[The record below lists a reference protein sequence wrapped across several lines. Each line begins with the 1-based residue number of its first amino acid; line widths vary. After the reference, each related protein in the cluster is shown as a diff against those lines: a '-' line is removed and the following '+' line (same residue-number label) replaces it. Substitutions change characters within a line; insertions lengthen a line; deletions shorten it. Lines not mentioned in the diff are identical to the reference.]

1 MPNAL
6 ATATDDAVAQGR
18 AARAEVP
25 RSAQATWDPP
35 ADRPEPVET
44 LGAQDATR
52 VPKLVPI
59 RYGRMAASPF
69 AFFRGAAAIMAADL
83 GGTPSTVLASPAGR
97 SDDRASVL
105 RRSAR
110 W

>member
-1 MPNAL
+1 METGA
-6 ATATDDAVAQGR
+6 
-18 AARAEVP
+18 
-25 RSAQATWDPP
+25 PP
-35 ADRPEPVET
+35 
-44 LGAQDATR
+44 
-52 VPKLVPI
+52 
-59 RYGRMAASPF
+59 PF

-83 GGTPSTVLASPAGR
+83 GGTPSTVLASTAGR